1 MDYEFLNTILAS
13 ETPSSRES
21 IRSGTHILG
30 EYLQRFGYDVW
41 EDPYKSLV
49 VRRPVLRNANKRT
62 LTVLLDAHVDEV
74 AFKIISVDDQGFLSI
89 APIGGMDI
97 RLMPG
102 AQMKILTGGSTAGPN
117 KKTRSK
123 KRRTN
128 NNSGVTIVHGIIG
141 SKSIHLQD
149 DDDGDTNAD
158 IDHHKN
164 KWEDLWVDIGVRSRT
179 EALQKI
185 NLGDTMVFAA
195 ESFWLSPSR
204 LCGRALDNKVGC
216 FILTQ
221 VLRELSKDEDLGVDL
236 IGTFT
241 TQEEVNLCGSQ
252 FLSNLIDPSPDY
264 TIVVDVGASTDHPGV
279 NEKKFGTQTLG
290 GGPFIDVGPNDNEVL
305 VKQLILCAET
315 KGIPLQ
321 PNHAASGSTNM
332 TSYFNKGIPG
342 VSVGVVGR
350 YLHTAVTCIDR
361 ADIEA
366 CVRLLVEFLRS
377 KGAVDSARLF
387 HPMLR
392 PWKL

>member
-1 MDYEFLNTILAS
+1 
-13 ETPSSRES
+13 
-21 IRSGTHILG
+21 
-30 EYLQRFGYDVW
+30 
-41 EDPYKSLV
+41 
-49 VRRPVLRNANKRT
+49 
-62 LTVLLDAHVDEV
+62 
-74 AFKIISVDDQGFLSI
+74 
-89 APIGGMDI
+89 
-97 RLMPG
+97 
-102 AQMKILTGGSTAGPN
+102 
-117 KKTRSK
+117 
-123 KRRTN
+123 
-128 NNSGVTIVHGIIG
+128 
-141 SKSIHLQD
+141 
-149 DDDGDTNAD
+149 
-158 IDHHKN
+158 
-164 KWEDLWVDIGVRSRT
+164 
-179 EALQKI
+179 
-185 NLGDTMVFAA
+185 MVFAA

-305 VKQLILCAET
+305 VKQLISCAET

-392 PWKL
+392 RWTDPPIKRL